1 MRSQSK
7 HTVYAEVLLIKKNS
21 NHQRRKM
28 TEPTPRHHDS
38 TMQRGLIPYQ
48 TCYPKPQISFPYMS
62 HHHYVQRSIH
72 KMGPPILETFFF
84 LQT

>member
-1 MRSQSK
+1 MSLFTAKTHIRQSCSQ
-7 HTVYAEVLLIKKNS
+7 I
-21 NHQRRKM
+21 
-28 TEPTPRHHDS
+28 
-38 TMQRGLIPYQ
+38 
-48 TCYPKPQISFPYMS
+48 KPQISFPHMS